1 MKNLDDYQE
10 VAKEFFLENK
20 FACLFDEPGVGKTGP
35 AIMAAWEQMK
45 GQVGY
50 STLITCPAYLI
61 PNWEREI
68 HDFVPGAVVVR
79 ADGAGIQERRKAFG
93 AHADFVLT
101 SYNNWS
107 AKIGSDPTY
116 RDLVDQEWAAYIF
129 DEGHRLR
136 GHNSAWTKHVFR
148 VRHSR
153 SANKD
158 TPIWILTGTPF
169 VRDGGDFFP
178 YFHLYDKKQYGS
190 YWRFV
195 NERCV
200 VVETPWSK
208 NVGNISKGYAAQFR
222 EELSRFSLRRTT
234 KDIPSLSQ
242 LEYRD
247 TEYFVDLP
255 KSVVAMIKKA
265 KKEYV
270 LDHPDLASPEFLTGS
285 GALYVKQRQIA
296 TVPPTKQNP
305 KLEWLKDFLTD
316 KKGKVVVYVW
326 FKDSARAI
334 CDSLGDRA
342 VLITGDVPT
351 TRRADVVDTWRSPSG
366 PDVLVATI
374 SALKEGI
381 SLTESRDVVFLEH
394 SELPADIEQCVKRLC
409 RRGQNH
415 LVRVHHVHA
424 NQSVDMVI
432 RKSLDNR
439 DIGIAEAMAKWIAE
453 EEEDEW
459 FT

>member
-1 MKNLDDYQE
+1 
-10 VAKEFFLENK
+10 
-20 FACLFDEPGVGKTGP
+20 
-35 AIMAAWEQMK
+35 
-45 GQVGY
+45 
-50 STLITCPAYLI
+50 
-61 PNWEREI
+61 
-68 HDFVPGAVVVR
+68 
-79 ADGAGIQERRKAFG
+79 
-93 AHADFVLT
+93 
-101 SYNNWS
+101 
-107 AKIGSDPTY
+107 
-116 RDLVDQEWAAYIF
+116 
-129 DEGHRLR
+129 
-136 GHNSAWTKHVFR
+136 
-148 VRHSR
+148 
-153 SANKD
+153 
-158 TPIWILTGTPF
+158 
-169 VRDGGDFFP
+169 
-178 YFHLYDKKQYGS
+178 
-190 YWRFV
+190 
-195 NERCV
+195 
-200 VVETPWSK
+200 
-208 NVGNISKGYAAQFR
+208 
-222 EELSRFSLRRTT
+222 
-234 KDIPSLSQ
+234 
-242 LEYRD
+242 
-247 TEYFVDLP
+247 
-255 KSVVAMIKKA
+255 
-265 KKEYV
+265 
-270 LDHPDLASPEFLTGS
+270 LASPEFLTGS

>member
-1 MKNLDDYQE
+1 MPKKSLDDYQV
-10 VAKEFFLENK
+10 VAKDFLLADK
-20 FACLFDEPGVGKTGP
+20 FRCLFDEPGVGKTGP
-35 AIMAAWEQMK
+35 AIMAAAELE
-45 GQVGY
+45 GT
-50 STLITCPAYLI
+50 TLITCPAYLI

-68 HDFVPGAVVVR
+68 REFCPGATLAF
-79 ADGAGIQERRKAFG
+79 ADGAGIQARREAFSKDV
-93 AHADFVLT
+93 DFVLT

-107 AKIGSDPTY
+107 ASIKGEYVY
-116 RDLVDQEWAAYIF
+116 RDLVDQQWAAYIF

-136 GHNSAWTKHVFR
+136 GHSSAWTKHVFR

-153 SANKD
+153 SGNKD
-158 TPIWILTGTPF
+158 TPIWLLTGTPF

-178 YFHLYDKKQYGS
+178 YFHLHDKKKHSS

-208 NVGNISKGYAAQFR
+208 NVGNISKAYAAKFR
-222 EELSRFSLRRTT
+222 EELSEFSLRRTT
-234 KDIPSLSQ
+234 KDIPSLAD

-270 LDHPDLASPEFLTGS
+270 LDHVDLTEPEFLTGS
-285 GALYVKQRQIA
+285 GALYVAQRQIA
-296 TVPPTKQNP
+296 TVPPTKSNP
-305 KLEWLKDFLTD
+305 KIEWLKDFLTD

-326 FKDSARAI
+326 FKSSARAV
-334 CDSLGDRA
+334 CDSLGERA
-342 VLITGDVPT
+342 ILVTGDVPT
-351 TRRADVVDTWRSPSG
+351 ARRASVVDSWRSSTG

-374 SALKEGI
+374 SSLKEGI

-432 RKSLDNR
+432 RKSLENR
-439 DIGIAEAMAKWIAE
+439 ELGISEAMAKWIRE
-453 EEEDEW
+453 EEDDEW